1 MNRALGLS
9 ILVAAV
15 GVSISVFIWK
25 GYISTPW
32 TKDAPGRAATLAP
45 SDWLR
50 HSTDVWSIAYPSAW
64 EAVVN
69 AGEQTTE
76 FQPSL
81 DDGTTTYFSVKES
94 SATYVATQ
102 REYDERLGAYQSTGV
117 VIANYAATRYD
128 FGSGR
133 VDYVID
139 YPDRVVVL
147 SSDVPTNDDVGIM
160 MATFVFLK

>member
-1 MNRALGLS
+1 M
-9 ILVAAV
+9 
-15 GVSISVFIWK
+15 
-25 GYISTPW
+25 
-32 TKDAPGRAATLAP
+32 
-45 SDWLR
+45 
-50 HSTDVWSIAYPSAW
+50 
-64 EAVVN
+64 N